1 MTSRKKVLLK
11 VIILGD
17 SGVGKTSLMN
27 QYVNKKFS
35 NQYKA
40 TIGAD
45 FLTKEVMV
53 DDRLVTMQ
61 VTTKRAQAWCQS
73 KNNIPYFETS
83 AKEAI
88 NVEQAFQTIARN
100 ALKQETEVELYN
112 EFPEPIKLERNDR
125 AKPSA
130 ESCSC

>member
-1 MTSRKKVLLK
+1 MCSEIQIYFCFL
-11 VIILGD
+11 ILVCCV
-17 SGVGKTSLMN
+17 SVGKTSLMN

-61 VTTKRAQAWCQS
+61 VRG
-73 KNNIPYFETS
+73 F
-83 AKEAI
+83 
-88 NVEQAFQTIARN
+88 
-100 ALKQETEVELYN
+100 
-112 EFPEPIKLERNDR
+112 
-125 AKPSA
+125 
-130 ESCSC
+130 

>member
-1 MTSRKKVLLK
+1 MGEGKGHWAALFVVVNALVETTYQSFFVSLYR
-11 VIILGD
+11 
-17 SGVGKTSLMN
+17 VGKTSLMN

-61 VTTKRAQAWCQS
+61 VRS
-73 KNNIPYFETS
+73 GS
-83 AKEAI
+83 AA
-88 NVEQAFQTIARN
+88 
-100 ALKQETEVELYN
+100 
-112 EFPEPIKLERNDR
+112 
-125 AKPSA
+125 
-130 ESCSC
+130 

>member
-1 MTSRKKVLLK
+1 
-11 VIILGD
+11 
-17 SGVGKTSLMN
+17 MN

-61 VTTKRAQAWCQS
+61 VRGTLLPAARG
-73 KNNIPYFETS
+73 
-83 AKEAI
+83 AI
-88 NVEQAFQTIARN
+88 TPLVWKH
-100 ALKQETEVELYN
+100 LL
-112 EFPEPIKLERNDR
+112 
-125 AKPSA
+125 
-130 ESCSC
+130 SCSPD

>member
-1 MTSRKKVLLK
+1 
-11 VIILGD
+11 
-17 SGVGKTSLMN
+17 MN

-61 VTTKRAQAWCQS
+61 VREEMS
-73 KNNIPYFETS
+73 
-83 AKEAI
+83 
-88 NVEQAFQTIARN
+88 
-100 ALKQETEVELYN
+100 
-112 EFPEPIKLERNDR
+112 LENDR
-125 AKPSA
+125 NLII
-130 ESCSC
+130 

>member
-1 MTSRKKVLLK
+1 MCPEIQNYFSFPIV
-11 VIILGD
+11 VCGV
-17 SGVGKTSLMN
+17 SVGKTSLMN

-61 VTTKRAQAWCQS
+61 VRG
-73 KNNIPYFETS
+73 F
-83 AKEAI
+83 
-88 NVEQAFQTIARN
+88 
-100 ALKQETEVELYN
+100 
-112 EFPEPIKLERNDR
+112 
-125 AKPSA
+125 
-130 ESCSC
+130 